1 MSGPRDAQ
9 RRHQQVSAAVL
20 AAHPGVTPAQIQAA
34 LTAVASHPAALCS
47 LAAALRADPDAL
59 RIGAPP
65 VVGALVTALRA
76 HGAASLPAPSC
87 AACAREGL
95 PLTRSLLV
103 PGFAPAADAVSS
115 RRPAS
120 AAGSSSRSPAATMNM
135 GRSARAA
142 RTGRNGPADAAGGSG
157 GSPGAPT
164 AEPDVCDLC
173 FRMPSADCSLC
184 GRHRPCAFASTAA
197 PVCAGCALRRVIA
210 CARCGKLAPPTAN
223 WPEGPV
229 CDPCYNAALRRRGT
243 CAGCQANRRLVA
255 PPGPDA
261 NLCAPTLL
269 VPTLGRTTGP
279 AIDGDQ
285 RWTLLARLLH
295 DHDVDLTDRVAG
307 SLLLS
312 YGQQLS
318 RIAVMTTD
326 QIHHHADSVSVRFGS
341 CDITVPEPLAGLL
354 TELIDTGRRYRGV
367 GSPATPSRWLFPGHL
382 PGRPI
387 TPARLG
393 ERLRAVGLRAL
404 PGRRATQ
411 LQLASE
417 VPAAVLADLLHL
429 SPGTATRWTRDV
441 GGDWSRYAASIA
453 LARGHGG

>member
-1 MSGPRDAQ
+1 VQPGRGLARRPGCVADRSTTGRRRAGHRLAGPRRSIAAGPELRGLRPRGPAVDQILAGAGVCPRCRRRELAQ
-9 RRHQQVSAAVL
+9 ACVRCGVIKPVAGRDHEHGAVCARCADRPERTCGRCGRVRRIA
-20 AAHPGVTPAQIQAA
+20 
-34 LTAVASHPAALCS
+34 
-47 LAAALRADPDAL
+47 R
-59 RIGAPP
+59 
-65 VVGALVTALRA
+65 RA
-76 HGAASLPAPSC
+76 HG
-87 AACAREGL
+87 E
-95 PLTRSLLV
+95 
-103 PGFAPAADAVSS
+103 
-115 RRPAS
+115 
-120 AAGSSSRSPAATMNM
+120 
-135 GRSARAA
+135 
-142 RTGRNGPADAAGGSG
+142 
-157 GSPGAPT
+157 
-164 AEPDVCDLC
+164 EPDVCDLC

>member
-1 MSGPRDAQ
+1 
-9 RRHQQVSAAVL
+9 
-20 AAHPGVTPAQIQAA
+20 
-34 LTAVASHPAALCS
+34 
-47 LAAALRADPDAL
+47 
-59 RIGAPP
+59 
-65 VVGALVTALRA
+65 
-76 HGAASLPAPSC
+76 
-87 AACAREGL
+87 
-95 PLTRSLLV
+95 
-103 PGFAPAADAVSS
+103 
-115 RRPAS
+115 
-120 AAGSSSRSPAATMNM
+120 
-135 GRSARAA
+135 
-142 RTGRNGPADAAGGSG
+142 
-157 GSPGAPT
+157 
-164 AEPDVCDLC
+164 
-173 FRMPSADCSLC
+173 MPSADCSLC

-229 CDPCYNAALRRRGT
+229 CDPCYN
-243 CAGCQANRRLVA
+243 
-255 PPGPDA
+255 
-261 NLCAPTLL
+261 
-269 VPTLGRTTGP
+269 
-279 AIDGDQ
+279 DQ

>member
-1 MSGPRDAQ
+1 
-9 RRHQQVSAAVL
+9 
-20 AAHPGVTPAQIQAA
+20 
-34 LTAVASHPAALCS
+34 
-47 LAAALRADPDAL
+47 
-59 RIGAPP
+59 
-65 VVGALVTALRA
+65 
-76 HGAASLPAPSC
+76 
-87 AACAREGL
+87 
-95 PLTRSLLV
+95 
-103 PGFAPAADAVSS
+103 
-115 RRPAS
+115 
-120 AAGSSSRSPAATMNM
+120 
-135 GRSARAA
+135 
-142 RTGRNGPADAAGGSG
+142 
-157 GSPGAPT
+157 
-164 AEPDVCDLC
+164 
-173 FRMPSADCSLC
+173 MPSADCSLC

-367 GSPATPSRWLFPGHL
+367 GSPATPSRWLSPVTSPAARSPQPASVNAYEPLACEHYPAGA
-382 PGRPI
+382 PPSSNSPPKSRPPCWP
-387 TPARLG
+387 TSCTSAQEPPPAG
-393 ERLRAVGLRAL
+393 PETSAETG
-404 PGRRATQ
+404 PATQ
-411 LQLASE
+411 PPSPWHE
-417 VPAAVLADLLHL
+417 VTEADE
-429 SPGTATRWTRDV
+429 
-441 GGDWSRYAASIA
+441 
-453 LARGHGG
+453 